1 MFDALCH
8 SDRGCIFLTEPRDV
22 LIEFPVR
29 KTKAQKEAFRAAVR
43 SYAESRGWQCSVEH
57 KGLGSGYN
65 VVMGDPEQA
74 DYLVTA
80 HYDTPARMPFPNFIT
95 FHPVLFFAY
104 QIVVAL
110 GMVAVTVGFSS
121 LVGYL
126 TDHPG
131 VSFWLVYLAL
141 IAILYLMLRGP
152 ANPSNANDNTSGVI
166 TVLETM
172 SALPDD
178 QRQRVCFVLFDLEE
192 AGLMGSAAYRKAHK
206 KATDRQTVFN
216 ADCVGDGDH
225 ILLMPGKKIKRKQAD
240 RIAKWKALCLTAGE
254 KTVSIRDK
262 GFVYYPS
269 DQKNFPWGVGM
280 AAFRQSKQF
289 GLYCNHLHTP
299 KDKTCDQNNIV
310 LLRDT
315 LLRIIAEQA

>member
-1 MFDALCH
+1 MINALCH

-22 LIEFPVR
+22 LQQFPVR
-29 KTKAQKEAFRAAVR
+29 KTKAQKDRFRAEVC
-43 SYAESRGWQCSVEH
+43 SYAEKLGYPCKVEH

-65 VVMGDPEQA
+65 VVMGDPEKA
-74 DYLVTA
+74 EYLVTA

-95 FHPVLFFAY
+95 FRPVIFIAY
-104 QIVVAL
+104 QLAVAAGIIAVMGIV
-110 GMVAVTVGFSS
+110 FR
-121 LVGYL
+121 LVDLL
-126 TDHPG
+126 TRNTDLA
-131 VSFWLVYLAL
+131 FWLAYASVFFM
-141 IAILYLMLRGP
+141 LYLMLRGP

-172 SALPDD
+172 AALPEEL
-178 QRQRVCFVLFDLEE
+178 RERVCFVLFDLEE
-192 AGLMGSAAYRKAHK
+192 AGLRGSSAYSKAHK
-206 KATDRQTVFN
+206 QAIKTQIVFN

-225 ILLMPGKKIKRKQAD
+225 ILLIPGTKVKRKKPE
-240 RIAKWKALCLTAGE
+240 RIARWKELCLRDGE
-254 KTVSIRDK
+254 KAVSVREK

-280 AAFRQSKQF
+280 AAFRQSKQL
-289 GLYCNHLHTP
+289 GLHCNHLHTP